1 MEDAV
6 LVRDFATIM
15 AVAGVAIVIF
25 QWLRQPPV
33 LGYLIAGLVVGPYT
47 LPLLNLPAPVT
58 DTESIHLMAELG
70 FIVLLF
76 AIGLEFG
83 WRRIRQMG
91 LRVILIGTIEII
103 FMIALGYELA
113 TLLGWSGTEAIFL
126 GAALSISSSA
136 IIIKVLRD
144 TGMLHERHGR
154 LIVGILVVEDFAAV
168 ILLSILSGI
177 ATSGAANFNEAMT
190 LVARLGVFFVCALF
204 MGALVAPWIIRF
216 VARFRSREVMLIVSL
231 AMCFGLALV
240 GQQLHISAAVG
251 AFIIG
256 TVLGDTEYSEMLN
269 NTIAPVRDIF
279 AALFFISIGMLIE
292 ILVLWQ
298 FIVPALIIA
307 GVFMAGKMV
316 AATLGTFITGHDGR
330 TSLGVGMGKP
340 QMGEFSLAMAKI
352 GVDYA
357 VVGAFLYPVVAAA
370 SALISLLYPLVA
382 RSSDR
387 VSDVLE
393 QRSPRRLRQ
402 YVDNLSYILIS
413 TRTVF
418 GMEGEIANVVRR
430 SGRVII
436 VNLGVIVVSIGLG
449 TFALNYASDLA
460 RGFNTQQG
468 MFGLIVSCL
477 VVLLCI
483 PPSVF
488 IWRAL
493 QRMTDGLSAS
503 IFRRN
508 LSNLRLLNRGGLHI
522 ILRNSILIVIVV
534 LLGIW
539 SLPLISQLVVLGSFS
554 TPIAVFALIGIV
566 ALLWRVSFRIHAL
579 MESTFSHTFLGG
591 GDRDDDD
598 RGG

>member
-1 MEDAV
+1 MENAA

-15 AVAGVAIVIF
+15 AVAGVAIVVF
-25 QWLRQPPV
+25 HLLRQPPV

-58 DTESIHLMAELG
+58 HTESIHLMAELG
-70 FIVLLF
+70 FIMLLF

-83 WRRIRQMG
+83 WRRIRQLG

-103 FMIALGYELA
+103 FMIALGYEVA

-144 TGMLHERHGR
+144 TGMLHEQHGR

-168 ILLSILSGI
+168 ILLSLLSGV
-177 ATSGAANFNEAMT
+177 ATTGTASLAEVMT
-190 LVARLGVFFVCALF
+190 LVTRLGVFLVCALF
-204 MGALVAPWIIRF
+204 MGALVAPHIIRF
-216 VARFRSREVMLIVSL
+216 VGRFRSREVMLIVSL
-231 AMCFGLALV
+231 AMCFVLALV
-240 GQQLHISAAVG
+240 GEQLHISAAVG

-279 AALFFISIGMLIE
+279 SALFFISIGMLIE
-292 ILVLWQ
+292 LSVLWQ

-307 GVFMAGKMV
+307 GVFMAGKMF

-330 TSLGVGMGKP
+330 TSLSVGMGKP
-340 QMGEFSLAMAKI
+340 QLGEFSLAMTKV

-370 SALISLLYPLVA
+370 SALTALLYPLVA
-382 RSSDR
+382 RSSSG

-393 QRSPRRLRQ
+393 RQSPRMLRQ
-402 YVDNLSYILIS
+402 YVGNLSYILIS

-418 GMEGEIANVVRR
+418 GMEGDLANVVRR

-449 TFALNYASDLA
+449 TFALSYAGELS
-460 RGFNTQQG
+460 RGLNTQQG
-468 MFGLIVSCL
+468 MLGLIVSCI
-477 VVLLCI
+477 VVLMCI

-493 QRMTDGLSAS
+493 LRMTDGLSAF
-503 IFRRN
+503 IFRRD
-508 LSNLRLLNRGGLHI
+508 LSDLRLLNRGGLHI
-522 ILRNSILIVIVV
+522 ILRSSILLVIVV
-534 LLGIW
+534 MLVIW
-539 SLPLISQLVVLGSFS
+539 SLPLLSRLVVLGSFS
-554 TPIAVFALIGIV
+554 TPIAIFALVGVV
-566 ALLWRVSFRIHAL
+566 ALLWRVSFKIHGL

-591 GDRDDDD
+591 DDGD
-598 RGG
+598 